1 MDKPGQK
8 DDEAIVCALVRTGLP
23 TEVDSE
29 TLADDPPARTPVRR
43 QKASRKR
50 ALAKVEVIDPRE
62 FRKTNEAIG
71 LRVREGRLSLLTRK
85 VFNVMMYHAQ
95 ELKTPG
101 LNAPIDT
108 PAARKYFWIPL
119 AELARDAAYDSK
131 DTEFLKQQLEELQN
145 IKLLMENERQWTSER
160 LVSSVTLVNPQGLKK
175 HAGQVWFGYAFPP
188 EVHELVMAP
197 GTYTR
202 FSIVYQG
209 LLRSGAA
216 LALYEVCRRY
226 ATNPSRLTSQES
238 YGHWYGVLTGNPL
251 DERDELPPYKYFKRD
266 VIHRAVTEINALT
279 DIQVELIEHKNGRRV
294 EQLQFRVEPTRQ
306 PQLAFPAP
314 PVIDVQLMERLMKL
328 GMTQQE
334 AADLMAAH
342 GDAKLRGSLAFVE
355 ARMAQ
360 AKAAPL
366 ASPAAF
372 LRWALK
378 DGTDAVKAVETRAPR
393 TAVGPSPRAKGGS
406 TIMDAFLAARAREAL
421 AVYSELGQA
430 AQQEVFERFKAQS
443 MHKHVQQ
450 ARGVDTPMVRSLF
463 STWLARDL
471 WGEPSAQALAQFIEA
486 SNP

>member
-1 MDKPGQK
+1 MDEITIRKGETMLRISRTMDHGELPVITPMATSHPKPAK
-8 DDEAIVCALVRTGLP
+8 T
-23 TEVDSE
+23 S
-29 TLADDPPARTPVRR
+29 
-43 QKASRKR
+43 KKSSR
-50 ALAKVEVIDPRE
+50 ALTKVEVVDPRE

-108 PAARKYFWIPL
+108 PAAKKYFWIPL
-119 AELARDAAYDSK
+119 SDLARDAAYDSK

-202 FSIVYQG
+202 FSIFYQG

-226 ATNPSRLTSQES
+226 ATNPSRVTSQES
-238 YGHWYGVLTGNPL
+238 YEHWYGVLTGNPL
-251 DERDELPPYKYFKRD
+251 VDGEELPPYKYFKRD
-266 VIHRAVTEINALT
+266 VINRAITEINALT

-294 EQLQFRVEPTRQ
+294 EQLQFRVEQTKQ
-306 PQLAFPAP
+306 PQLEFPAP

-328 GMTQQE
+328 GMSQQE
-334 AADLMAAH
+334 AADVMAAH
-342 GDAKLRGSLAFVE
+342 GDAKLRASLGFVE

-360 AKAAPL
+360 PRAPAL
-366 ASPAAF
+366 ESPAAF
-372 LRWALK
+372 LRWSLK
-378 DGTDAVKAVETRAPR
+378 EGTEAVKAVEAREPDPAAPARKTR
-393 TAVGPSPRAKGGS
+393 GGKGGS
-406 TIMDAFLAARAREAL
+406 TIMDEFLAARAREAY
-421 AVYSELGQA
+421 AVYCELGDA
-430 AQQEVFERFKAQS
+430 AQQEVLGRFKAQTT
-443 MHKHVQQ
+443 HKSAQQ
-450 ARGVDTPMVRSLF
+450 ARGVDNAMIRSLF
-463 STWLARDL
+463 STWFARDL
-471 WGEPSAQALAQFIEA
+471 WGEPTAQALAQFIEERGR
-486 SNP
+486 